1 MCTSPVLFVFDA
13 VPNNNCKSN
22 SPLPSVEPD
31 LLLFDV
37 FSKYKISKNFLEK
50 SACDYVKTL
59 DFFTNLRGEEG
70 QESKHEF
77 LERPLLGD
85 V

>member
-1 MCTSPVLFVFDA
+1 MNPL
-13 VPNNNCKSN
+13 KN
-22 SPLPSVEPD
+22 SKGNYE
-31 LLLFDV
+31 
-37 FSKYKISKNFLEK
+37 KQKKEKNFHKDLEK